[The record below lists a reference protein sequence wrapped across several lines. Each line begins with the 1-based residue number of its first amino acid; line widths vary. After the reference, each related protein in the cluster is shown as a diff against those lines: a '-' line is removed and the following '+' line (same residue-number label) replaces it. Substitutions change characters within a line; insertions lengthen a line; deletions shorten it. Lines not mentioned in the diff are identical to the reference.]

1 MNPFTEHT
9 GKQGLTYLEHWYF
22 AMGVAWRLLNSAVA
36 FILHAT
42 FPFVHIERR
51 LDLEATRDYI
61 RGRNQWLTAVK
72 KRKALTEAE
81 NREYIPD
88 LTTLN

>member
-1 MNPFTEHT
+1 
-9 GKQGLTYLEHWYF
+9 
-22 AMGVAWRLLNSAVA
+22 
-36 FILHAT
+36 
-42 FPFVHIERR
+42 VHIERR